1 MRYNKQWGFSDS
13 IRNLVIRFNFLGFFN
28 FVSDVINSLFV
39 LLKFFLFS
47 ILILPLNFCLSL
59 LYLVIFPFN
68 LANIA
73 LSLSPLF
80 YNEITYYFK
89 ILYMSLT

>member
-13 IRNLVIRFNFLGFFN
+13 IRNLVIRFNFFGFFN
-28 FVSDVINSLFV
+28 FVFDVRNSLFV
-39 LLKFFLFS
+39 LLKFFCFS
-47 ILILPLNFCLSL
+47 NFILPLNFCFSL
-59 LYLVIFPFN
+59 LYLEMSPFN

-73 LSLSPLF
+73 FSLSPLF
-80 YNEITYYFK
+80 YNEITYYFE